1 MPRGLDSSCSDT
13 TGALSN
19 TMDHAFEIFDT
30 GPRKGQMIDLFHQME
45 MVLQRDNTIEIS
57 FDR

>member
-1 MPRGLDSSCSDT
+1 
-13 TGALSN
+13 
-19 TMDHAFEIFDT
+19 MDHAFEIFDT